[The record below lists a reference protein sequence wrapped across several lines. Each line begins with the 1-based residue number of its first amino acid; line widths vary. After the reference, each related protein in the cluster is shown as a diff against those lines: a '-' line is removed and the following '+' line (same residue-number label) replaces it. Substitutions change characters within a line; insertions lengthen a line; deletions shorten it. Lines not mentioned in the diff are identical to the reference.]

1 MPSLAEMGPFYFHF
15 EFMRAVQFAENA
27 RIALA
32 ITLYNKRRAI
42 SEPYVVADKL
52 RARDTGG
59 QISPPPS
66 PQKCHPGFGMWPCPT
81 GDQNKIVAASSEH
94 NTVQG

>member
-1 MPSLAEMGPFYFHF
+1 MTRGILMPSLAEMGPFYFHF

-32 ITLYNKRRAI
+32 ITLCNKRRAI

-59 QISPPPS
+59 QISPSISAKMPS
-66 PQKCHPGFGMWPCPT
+66 RLW
-81 GDQNKIVAASSEH
+81 DVAVPDRGSK
-94 NTVQG
+94 